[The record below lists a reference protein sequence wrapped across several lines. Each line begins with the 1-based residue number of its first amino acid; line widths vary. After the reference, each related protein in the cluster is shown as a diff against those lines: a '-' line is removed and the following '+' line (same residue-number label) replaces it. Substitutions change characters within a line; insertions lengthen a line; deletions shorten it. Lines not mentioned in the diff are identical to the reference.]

1 MGDLAATLAT
11 FLQSQT
17 EMNNKLATAQD
28 RMSTAQAELTAT
40 VRTLTARVDQVVA
53 SVEQTQAQLAAL
65 RTDADKDRL
74 TTRTAVTTAS

>member
-28 RMSTAQAELTAT
+28 RMSTAQAEL
-40 VRTLTARVDQVVA
+40 
-53 SVEQTQAQLAAL
+53 AAWAL
-65 RTDADKDRL
+65 PA
-74 TTRTAVTTAS
+74 A